1 MVEIGQ
7 QCTSYDEQEYK
18 YLLRTISREPTY
30 YIEKP
35 NLNLMNALAVQM
47 ANGQIVSEVKPPTNA
62 EKDNIF
68 LNACIN
74 NFDVRIS
81 NFFFR

>member
-1 MVEIGQ
+1 
-7 QCTSYDEQEYK
+7 
-18 YLLRTISREPTY
+18 
-30 YIEKP
+30 
-35 NLNLMNALAVQM
+35 MNALAVQM

-68 LNACIN
+68 LNECIQ

-81 NFFFR
+81 NFFQMDAEYFFT